1 MKRNAFAL
9 TCACLL
15 VAFVGCHLTN
25 KKKAAVNNDACD
37 LNEKGT
43 AMVERDGLK
52 YEILTE
58 SSNETVAKTGQQV
71 TVHYTGWL
79 DDGKGK
85 EGKKFDSSV
94 DRGDKFSFGLG
105 MGWVIQGWDKGVVG
119 MHVGEKRRLY
129 IPSAMGYGARGAG
142 ASIPP
147 NADLIFNVE
156 LFEVRS

>member
-1 MKRNAFAL
+1 MKRNRLAL
-9 TCACLL
+9 LGACLL
-15 VAFVGCHLTN
+15 VASAGCQLTN
-25 KKKAAVNNDACD
+25 NQEAAVHGDACD
-37 LNEKGT
+37 PNQKGT
-43 AMVERDGLK
+43 AMVERDGMK

-58 SSNETVAKTGQQV
+58 SSQPEVAQTGQQV

-79 DDGKGK
+79 DNDGQ

-94 DRGDKFSFGLG
+94 DRGEKFSFGLG

-142 ASIPP
+142 AAIPP
-147 NADLIFNVE
+147 NADLIFDVE
-156 LFEVRS
+156 LFEVK